1 MKSTTSTY
9 KQIIASGNTRKFHVT
24 VNLTLAD
31 NTQITITEA
40 DIMDNSFK
48 LLSASSGTDSFD
60 IGSAIIGKCQFTLMN
75 FDDSWTA
82 YDFFNA
88 TAVVWVGM
96 DGDVDEND
104 NQVYYR
110 MGFYT
115 VDEPAFAGS
124 LVSLEM
130 LDNMWKFDVPL
141 DDVNITYDNNTS
153 CREIVSAI
161 CSHCGVTLAAPNF
174 HGYNFKITKKPEE
187 DMNCRE
193 MLQYI
198 AMIGCNFCIIN
209 SSGALDIRW
218 YDTSANPSDELD
230 GGTFSTNTTPYS
242 DGDNADGGN
251 FTNYS
256 SGADYDGGSFID
268 PNVVYF
274 TRLMSRNIGTDRLE
288 ITGVK
293 FVIEDTD
300 YRIGQEGYV
309 LSLENP
315 LVDTS
320 NVNRVLNLIWD
331 VIEDFKIR
339 TFNVT
344 ALPDLSPEVGDCVAV
359 SYKGNMVY
367 SYLTNYTFTPSLATA
382 SLGAITPTRSLTK
395 RYSKAVKAAVEIAR
409 KNTNEII
416 SDYDLAVQRMNNLA
430 INAMGAYQDYEDLST
445 GGRVYYLSNM
455 PITKDSSGHCSF
467 VAGATVF
474 KMTGDG
480 FFVSTD
486 GGQTWTNGYDAH
498 TGALVVNVLYA
509 IGIHAEWIKTGQLTV
524 GGSTSGTANPYIVVK
539 DASNNTICTIN
550 SDGIIMGKG
559 YIASSDYADTTPISP
574 YSQSGMKID
583 VNNKYVKSPYFGFD
597 ETGAHLKGEI
607 EATSGKIGAASI
619 DSNSIKV
626 IGNIA
631 LYSGSD
637 SFEFSPYD
645 YRLVEDFKLS
655 LKRTGNTTVAVTV
668 VEHKST
674 DTTIGTYT
682 LSTNDEVLTATLN
695 HTLGSPTNQGT
706 YRLTITGGSCE
717 IAVKDGVLAYMGVG
731 GFKGVLEG
739 IFKGYIESDKGEIAG
754 YKYSEGKFTDGI
766 DTVDFDNQAMYS
778 SAYAQGFDPHHDRTY
793 FVAARNGVNNYKVI
807 YAIQNGFN
815 PETDDTDD
823 LTYPRMEV
831 VLDKTNQSSPIAQ
844 ISKYLSSEDYD
855 SVIWEKDLPSKLS
868 TAVYTL
874 TDVDPGVGVPLEEGH
889 FIIVYES

>member
-1 MKSTTSTY
+1 MRSTSSTY

-467 VAGATVF
+467 VTGATVF

-509 IGIHAEWIKTGQLTV
+509 IGISAEWIKTGTLDV
-524 GGSTSGTANPYIVVK
+524 GGSGTNAVIRVK
-539 DASNNTICTIN
+539 DSQNNVICTIDAN
-550 SDGIIMGKG
+550 GITMNKG
-559 YIASSDYADTTPISP
+559 VLQSADYS
-574 YSQSGMKID
+574 Y
-583 VNNKYVKSPYFGFD
+583 
-597 ETGAHLKGEI
+597 
-607 EATSGKIGAASI
+607 TSGKYADSGMIIDLVNTYMRSTAFYLNNNGGYIGAASFDDTAIKI
-619 DSNSIKV
+619 DGEILLWRGSGRFVFRPIDYGITGQAQVTFKV
-626 IGNIA
+626 VDT
-631 LYSGSD
+631 YTGSTTLTLERKFDDGTVLPD
-637 SFEFSPYD
+637 S
-645 YRLVEDFKLS
+645 
-655 LKRTGNTTVAVTV
+655 
-668 VEHKST
+668 
-674 DTTIGTYT
+674 TYT
-682 LSTNDEVLTATLN
+682 LTDNTPMNIWLRSADPEDEDNYITFTFVCSERTIEAVLN
-695 HTLGSPTNQGT
+695 S
-706 YRLTITGGSCE
+706 E
-717 IAVKDGVLAYMGVG
+717 IAYMGVG
-731 GFKGVLEG
+731 GFRGVFDGVLNSPQGKIAGTNYNSSGFTEG
-739 IFKGYIESDKGEIAG
+739 LYFNGEANGHPAYVYVSPTAIFKKYYDPNVGDYVSEDAFDIGDFQPKINLEIAQPSG
-754 YKYSEGKFTDGI
+754 SADEGTLVLQSTYGMSQKKLWRREGDQWVRTMLGHKITVSTTDIGEG
-766 DTVDFDNQAMYS
+766 VAMDS
-778 SAYAQGFDPHHDRTY
+778 DE
-793 FVAARNGVNNYKVI
+793 I
-807 YAIQNGFN
+807 YI
-815 PETDDTDD
+815 
-823 LTYPRMEV
+823 V
-831 VLDKTNQSSPIAQ
+831 V
-844 ISKYLSSEDYD
+844 E
-855 SVIWEKDLPSKLS
+855 
-868 TAVYTL
+868 
-874 TDVDPGVGVPLEEGH
+874 
-889 FIIVYES
+889 